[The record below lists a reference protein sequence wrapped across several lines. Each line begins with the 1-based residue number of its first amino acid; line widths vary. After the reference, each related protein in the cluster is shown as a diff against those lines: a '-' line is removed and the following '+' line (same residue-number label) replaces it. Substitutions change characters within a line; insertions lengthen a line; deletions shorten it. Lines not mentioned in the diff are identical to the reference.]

1 MLLVCDCNLW
11 LEKDRDFVVMGQ
23 MTLFGRITG
32 RDNRNLLFFEK
43 SAFFCSIMLILRAR
57 AAMENTADEWRQPGP
72 GNELLPEPK

>member
-32 RDNRNLLFFEK
+32 RDNKNLLFFEK
-43 SAFFCSIMLILRAR
+43 SAFFWSTLAS
-57 AAMENTADEWRQPGP
+57 
-72 GNELLPEPK
+72 